1 MKELENLTKEN
12 LTINIVWAN
21 LFGFLILTPV
31 LFLYGIPFYFIW
43 HHQYPV
49 DRIGAYM
56 DNIWVNMLPAVPVIL
71 AGIIMKELIHGITWS
86 FYTKHGSKSIRY
98 GMRWKMLTPYCHCK
112 EPLKVKHYVLGAIM
126 PGLLLGVLP
135 AIVALVQGN
144 LAMLI
149 FAIFFTVAAAGDF
162 LMVHLLRKED
172 RESWVQDHP
181 SEMGCYIYR
190 SEEKIA

>member
-1 MKELENLTKEN
+1 MENLKNYKKEN
-12 LTINIVWAN
+12 LTIDIVWAN
-21 LFGFLILTPV
+21 LFGFLMLTPV
-31 LFLYGIPFYFIW
+31 VFVYGIPFYFIW

-86 FYTKHGSKSIRY
+86 FYTKHGSTSIRY
-98 GMRWKMLTPYCHCK
+98 GVRWKMLTPYCHCK

-126 PGLLLGVLP
+126 PGLLVGVLP
-135 AIVALVQGN
+135 AIFALIKGN
-144 LAMLI
+144 LPLLI

-181 SEMGCYIYR
+181 SEMGCYLYR
-190 SEEKIA
+190 NEVV